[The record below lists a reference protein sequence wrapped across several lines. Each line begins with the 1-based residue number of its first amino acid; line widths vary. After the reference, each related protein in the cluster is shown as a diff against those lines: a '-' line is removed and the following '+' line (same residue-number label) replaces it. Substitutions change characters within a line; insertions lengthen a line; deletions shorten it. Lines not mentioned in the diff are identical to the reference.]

1 MRNDI
6 YLKQMGSKIRAARKA
21 QKMTLE
27 KLSKMSGAT
36 DMSNLW
42 FIEQGMRNT
51 HILTLK
57 GIADVLKLDVKDL
70 I

>member
-1 MRNDI
+1 MKDNLFLI
-6 YLKQMGSKIRAARKA
+6 EMGRKIKEARKA
-21 QKMTLE
+21 KKISYSQFS
-27 KLSKMSGAT
+27 KLTGI

-42 FIEQGMRNT
+42 FIENGRRNV

-57 GIADVLKLDVKDL
+57 SIADVLCIDVKNF

>member
-1 MRNDI
+1 MKDNI
-6 YLKQMGSKIRAARKA
+6 FLIEMGKKIKAARTAKKISYP
-21 QKMTLE
+21 QFS
-27 KLSKMSGAT
+27 KLTGV

-42 FIEQGMRNT
+42 FIENGRRNV

-57 GIADVLKLDVKDL
+57 SIADVLELDIKYL

>member
-6 YLKQMGSKIRAARKA
+6 YLKQMGGKIKAARKA
-21 QKMTLE
+21 KKLSLE
-27 KLSKMSGAT
+27 KLGELSGI

-42 FIEQGMRNT
+42 FIENGQRNV
-51 HILTLK
+51 HILSLK
-57 GIADVLKLDVKDL
+57 SIADVLKMDVKDF